1 MDAGSSLKPMRIW
14 VDDREARGCGVARL
28 LADREGVTLIVR
40 RLRTGDYVIEGKAVL
55 ERKRVPDFLESLR
68 QGRLF
73 AQARRLASSPLRPFL
88 ILEGVAQDWR
98 HTGVNRVGIQGAL
111 VALAVGFGI
120 PVLRSQDERE
130 TARLILFTARQMNA
144 STGIVL
150 RRPARLV
157 QGKRARQVFILTGI
171 PGVGPDRALR
181 LLDHFGSIE
190 QIALATPTALA
201 EIKGI
206 GDKTAQSIHWAVHEA
221 TIPYQA

>member
-88 ILEGVAQDWR
+88 ILEGVA
-98 HTGVNRVGIQGAL
+98 HTN
-111 VALAVGFGI
+111 
-120 PVLRSQDERE
+120 
-130 TARLILFTARQMNA
+130 
-144 STGIVL
+144 
-150 RRPARLV
+150 
-157 QGKRARQVFILTGI
+157 LT
-171 PGVGPDRALR
+171 
-181 LLDHFGSIE
+181 SNIE
-190 QIALATPTALA
+190 
-201 EIKGI
+201 
-206 GDKTAQSIHWAVHEA
+206 
-221 TIPYQA
+221 